1 MASIICFGDSITR
14 GESDA
19 DYGGWADRIK
29 TRCLSR
35 IISTT
40 VSGRGSDRVSVF
52 NMGISGET
60 TDGLIQRFQSEFVT
74 RLADDKQNTVLFG
87 YGANDLA
94 KQDGNHLV
102 ALESYIDN
110 LSRCI
115 EFSLEK
121 GANVVLINVTP
132 ISAELDGIPNV
143 NNRIRND
150 ETIRCYNHALVA
162 LSVKYSVNLID
173 VYTPFND
180 NKEAYLTAD
189 GLHPNS
195 AGHELLYQVI
205 SSSLLS

>member
-1 MASIICFGDSITR
+1 MASIICFGDSITC

-35 IISTT
+35 IISAT
-40 VSGRGSDRVSVF
+40 VSGSGSDKISVF

-60 TDGLIQRFQSEFVT
+60 TNGLIQRFQHEFIT

-94 KQDGNHLV
+94 KQDGNYLV
-102 ALESYIDN
+102 DIETYIDN
-110 LSRCI
+110 ISRCI

-121 GANVVLINVTP
+121 SANVVLINVTP
-132 ISAELDGIPNV
+132 IAAELDGIPNV

-150 ETIRCYNHALVA
+150 ETIRCYNQALLT

-205 SSSLLS
+205 SKSLLS

>member
-19 DYGGWADRIK
+19 VYGGWCDRIK
-29 TRCLSR
+29 TRL
-35 IISTT
+35 IKQFLETGKDKI
-40 VSGRGSDRVSVF
+40 SVF

-60 TDGLIQRFQSEFVT
+60 TNGLVQRFQHEFVS
-74 RLADDKQNTVLFG
+74 RQALDQKDTVLFG

-94 KQDGNHLV
+94 NQDGHYLV
-102 ALESYIDN
+102 DINAYIDN

-115 EFSLEK
+115 EFSQQQ
-121 GANVVLINVTP
+121 GADVVLVNITP
-132 ISAELDGIPNV
+132 IAAYLDGIPNV

-150 ETIRCYNHALVA
+150 GNICRYNQALLD
-162 LSVKYSVNLID
+162 LSGKYSVALID
-173 VYTPFND
+173 VYTPFNAD
-180 NKEAYLTAD
+180 KEAYLTAD

-205 SSSLLS
+205 STSLSSYNHI

>member
-19 DYGGWADRIK
+19 VYGGWADRIK
-29 TRCLSR
+29 TQATKQFLETGKDK
-35 IISTT
+35 I
-40 VSGRGSDRVSVF
+40 SVF

-60 TDGLIQRFQSEFVT
+60 TNGLIQRFENEFVT
-74 RLADDKQNTVLFG
+74 RQALDKQDTVLFG

-94 KQDGNHLV
+94 NQDGNYLV
-102 ALESYIDN
+102 EITTYVAN
-110 LSRCI
+110 LTRCI

-121 GANVVLINVTP
+121 GANVVLLNITP
-132 ISAELDGIPNV
+132 IAAYLEGIPNV

-150 ETIRCYNHALVA
+150 ENIRRYNQALLA
-162 LSVKYSVNLID
+162 LSVKYSVDLID
-173 VYTPFND
+173 VYSPFND
-180 NKEAYLTAD
+180 DKEAYLTAD

-205 SSSLLS
+205 SSALQSFRYI

>member
-19 DYGGWADRIK
+19 VYGGWADRIK
-29 TRCLSR
+29 TRL
-35 IISTT
+35 IKQFMET
-40 VSGRGSDRVSVF
+40 GKDKVSVF

-60 TDGLIQRFQSEFVT
+60 TNGLIQRFQHEFLT
-74 RLADDKQNTVLFG
+74 RQAVDKQDTVLFG

-94 KQDGNHLV
+94 KQDGNYLV
-102 ALESYIDN
+102 DIETYIDN
-110 LSRCI
+110 LRCCI
-115 EFSLEK
+115 EFSIEK

-132 ISAELDGIPNV
+132 ISALLDGIPNI

-150 ETIRCYNHALVA
+150 ETICRYNQALLA
-162 LSVKYSVNLID
+162 LSAKYNVDLID

-180 NKEAYLTAD
+180 RKESYLTAD
-189 GLHPNS
+189 GLHPNN

-205 SSSLLS
+205 SSSLLSNLNI

>member
-19 DYGGWADRIK
+19 VYGGWADRIK
-29 TRCLSR
+29 TRL
-35 IISTT
+35 IKQFVETGKDKISL
-40 VSGRGSDRVSVF
+40 F

-60 TDGLIQRFQSEFVT
+60 TNGLMQRFQSEFVT
-74 RLADDKQNTVLFG
+74 RQATDKQDTVLFG

-94 KQDGNHLV
+94 TQEGDYLV
-102 ALESYIDN
+102 DIDTYIDN
-110 LSRCI
+110 LSRSI
-115 EFSLEK
+115 EFALEK

-132 ISAELDGIPNV
+132 IAAKLEGIPNV

-150 ETIRCYNHALVA
+150 ETIRRYNQALLA
-162 LSVKYSVNLID
+162 LSAKYGVGLID
-173 VYTPFND
+173 VYTPFSD

-195 AGHELLYQVI
+195 VGHEVLYQVI
-205 SSSLLS
+205 STALLSYRYI

>member
-1 MASIICFGDSITR
+1 MASMICFGDSITR

-29 TRCLSR
+29 TRL
-35 IISTT
+35 IKQFVETGKDKI
-40 VSGRGSDRVSVF
+40 SVF

-60 TDGLIQRFQSEFVT
+60 TNGLIQRFQHEFLT
-74 RLADDKQNTVLFG
+74 RQAVDKQNTVLFG

-94 KQDGNHLV
+94 KQDGNYLV
-102 ALESYIDN
+102 DIKTYIDN
-110 LSRCI
+110 LRCCI
-115 EFSLEK
+115 EFSIEK

-132 ISAELDGIPNV
+132 ISTQLDGIPNI

-150 ETIRCYNHALVA
+150 ETICRYNQALLA
-162 LSVKYSVNLID
+162 LSVKYSVALID
-173 VYTPFND
+173 VYTPFNE

-195 AGHELLYQVI
+195 VGHELLYQVI

>member
-19 DYGGWADRIK
+19 VYGGWADRIK
-29 TRCLSR
+29 TDL
-35 IISTT
+35 IKQFLATGKDKI
-40 VSGRGSDRVSVF
+40 SVF

-60 TDGLIQRFQSEFVT
+60 TNGLLQRFQHEFVT
-74 RLADDKQNTVLFG
+74 RQAVDNKDTVLFG

-94 KQDGNHLV
+94 SQDGHYLV
-102 ALESYIDN
+102 AIETYIDN
-110 LSRCI
+110 LSQCI

-121 GANVVLINVTP
+121 EANVVLINVTP
-132 ISAELDGIPNV
+132 IAAQLDGIPNV

-150 ETIRCYNHALVA
+150 ETIRRYNQALLT
-162 LSVKYSVNLID
+162 LSVKYSVDIID

-195 AGHELLYQVI
+195 AGHELLYQEI
-205 SSSLLS
+205 TTSLSLYNYI

>member
-19 DYGGWADRIK
+19 IYGGWADRIK

-35 IISTT
+35 IISAT
-40 VSGRGSDRVSVF
+40 VSGSGSDRISVF

-60 TDGLIQRFQSEFVT
+60 TNGLIQRFQHEFVT

-94 KQDGNHLV
+94 KQDGNYLV
-102 ALESYIDN
+102 DIETYIDN
-110 LSRCI
+110 ISRCM

-121 GANVVLINVTP
+121 DANVVLINVTP
-132 ISAELDGIPNV
+132 IAAQLDGIPNV

-150 ETIRCYNHALVA
+150 ETIRRYNQALLT

>member
-1 MASIICFGDSITR
+1 MASMICFGDSITR

-29 TRCLSR
+29 TRL
-35 IISTT
+35 IKQFVETGKDKI
-40 VSGRGSDRVSVF
+40 SVF

-60 TDGLIQRFQSEFVT
+60 TNGLIQRFQHEFLT
-74 RLADDKQNTVLFG
+74 RQAVDKQDTVLFG

-94 KQDGNHLV
+94 KQDGSYLV
-102 ALESYIDN
+102 NIETYIDN
-110 LSRCI
+110 ISRCI
-115 EFSLEK
+115 EFSIEK
-121 GANVVLINVTP
+121 GANVALINITP
-132 ISAELDGIPNV
+132 IAAQLDGIPNV

-150 ETIRCYNHALVA
+150 ETIRHYNQALLA
-162 LSVKYSVNLID
+162 LSVRYDVDLID

-180 NKEAYLTAD
+180 RKEIYLTAD

-205 SSSLLS
+205 SSALLS

>member
-19 DYGGWADRIK
+19 VYGGWADRIK
-29 TRCLSR
+29 TRL
-35 IISTT
+35 IKQFLETAK
-40 VSGRGSDRVSVF
+40 DRVSVF

-60 TDGLIQRFQSEFVT
+60 TDGLMQRFQSEFVT

-94 KQDGNHLV
+94 NQDGRFLV
-102 ALESYIDN
+102 TIESYIDN
-110 LSRCI
+110 LSHCI
-115 EFSLEK
+115 EFALEK
-121 GANVVLINVTP
+121 GASVVLINITP
-132 ISAELDGIPNV
+132 IAAHLDGIPNI
-143 NNRIRND
+143 NKRIRND
-150 ETIRCYNHALVA
+150 ETIRRYNQALLN
-162 LSVKYSVNLID
+162 LSVKYSVELID
-173 VYTPFND
+173 VYTPFNA
-180 NKEAYLTAD
+180 NKETYLTAD

>member
-29 TRCLSR
+29 TRL
-35 IISTT
+35 IKQFLETAKE
-40 VSGRGSDRVSVF
+40 RVSVF

-60 TDGLIQRFQSEFVT
+60 TDGLMQRFPHEFVT
-74 RLADDKQNTVLFG
+74 RLSDDKKNTVLFG

-94 KQDGNHLV
+94 NQDGKFLV
-102 ALESYIDN
+102 TIESYIDN
-110 LSRCI
+110 LSHCI
-115 EFSLEK
+115 EFALEK
-121 GANVVLINVTP
+121 EASVVLINVTP
-132 ISAELDGIPNV
+132 IAAHLDGIPNV

-150 ETIRCYNHALVA
+150 ETIRRYNQALLA

-180 NKEAYLTAD
+180 RKEDYLTAD

-205 SSSLLS
+205 SLSLLS